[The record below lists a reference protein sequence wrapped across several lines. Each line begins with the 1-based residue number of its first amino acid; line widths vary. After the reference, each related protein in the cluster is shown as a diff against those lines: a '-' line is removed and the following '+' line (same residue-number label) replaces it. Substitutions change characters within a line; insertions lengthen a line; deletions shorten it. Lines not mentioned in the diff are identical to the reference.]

1 MDDLAHF
8 TITPKEGIMAFLGT
22 LSVSEQSDSTY
33 DFKIYPFGTTFDSVA
48 AVYLITKR
56 TPVSGDGGAHI
67 YIYIGETNDLST
79 RLNEHHKAD
88 CFEDH
93 NANCICISREDREQE
108 RLRIKND
115 IYKRW
120 QLHCND

>member
-1 MDDLAHF
+1 
-8 TITPKEGIMAFLGT
+8 MASLGT
-22 LSVSEQSDSTY
+22 LSVSGQSGSTY
-33 DFKIYPFGTTFDSVA
+33 DFKIYPLGTTFDPVA

-88 CFEDH
+88 CFENH
-93 NANCICISREDREQE
+93 NANCICIHKEDREQK

-115 IYKRW
+115 IYRRC
-120 QLHCND
+120 QPHCND

>member
-1 MDDLAHF
+1 MGDLSHF

-22 LSVSEQSDSTY
+22 LSVSGQSGRTY
-33 DFKIYPFGTTFDSVA
+33 EFKVYPFDTTLDSVA

-56 TPVSGDGGAHI
+56 TPVSDDGGAHI

-88 CFEDH
+88 CFENH
-93 NANCICISREDREQE
+93 NANCICIYKEDGEQE

-115 IYKRW
+115 IYRRW